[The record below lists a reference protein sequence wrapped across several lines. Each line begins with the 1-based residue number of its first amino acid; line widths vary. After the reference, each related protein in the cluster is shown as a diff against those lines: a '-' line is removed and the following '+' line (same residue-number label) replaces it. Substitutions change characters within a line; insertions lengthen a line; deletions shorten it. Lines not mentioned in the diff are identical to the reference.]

1 MTDIAASK
9 MHDFNKT
16 VNVCEVVCK
25 RAGSEA
31 TSPGARANNRPIYFQ
46 LYFIGILDIAKES
59 RNKINK

>member
-1 MTDIAASK
+1 

-16 VNVCEVVCK
+16 VNLCEVVCK

-31 TSPGARANNRPIYFQ
+31 TSPGARTNNIYFQ

-59 RNKINK
+59 RNNINK